1 MNKTKVY
8 VSKYYFTYFSQIS
21 CKCWQLLL
29 KTHGSYKNHLRKTLK
44 FFTDHVNFTLLN
56 AICIVQGKHS
66 MPTTLKGASL
76 CKYHQHCILIKN
88 KTADLH
94 KQVCGSIFHFSL
106 FYCAVPSCVFISIR
120 GSYPTGGSAASHC
133 CLRSLAANRCE
144 SNHI

>member
-1 MNKTKVY
+1 MLATAAKKLMAVIKTTCGK
-8 VSKYYFTYFSQIS
+8 
-21 CKCWQLLL
+21 L
-29 KTHGSYKNHLRKTLK
+29 LK
-44 FFTDHVNFTLLN
+44 FFTDHVNFHPSQCHMYS
-56 AICIVQGKHS
+56 AGVKHS
-66 MPTTLKGASL
+66 MPTTFERSITMQISSALYIISTVF
-76 CKYHQHCILIKN
+76 LIKN

-120 GSYPTGGSAASHC
+120 GSYPSGGSAASHC